1 MKIRMSFILVLA
13 FLFMTACAAND
24 ASVQEEPDEK
34 SQDNTEEQRQD
45 DAKVVTMEGKVF
57 TEKDLN
63 FYTTMNQLKLLL
75 QINTATDDDTI
86 HFLQEQQTYYENVNV
101 NLQSMIELYAMS
113 LLAEEKNYFVPA
125 EKLQAAVEDLN
136 EEIANV
142 KEATKL
148 VDDYGKEAYNR
159 NIEEYMSQS
168 ILRDRIAA
176 ELKDELIEEHPNA
189 DEKEINYLL
198 EDKFEDLMMDQIS
211 SLEMDIH
218 LQ

>member
-1 MKIRMSFILVLA
+1 
-13 FLFMTACAAND
+13 MTACAAND

>member
-24 ASVQEEPDEK
+24 ASIQEEPDEK
-34 SQDNTEEQRQD
+34 SQDNTKEQRQD

-125 EKLQAAVEDLN
+125 EKLRAAVEDLN

-198 EDKFEDLMMDQIS
+198 EDKFEDLMMDQIT